1 MSRLLLSCF
10 PGYGHLQP
18 LLPLAAAYRDLGWQ
32 VAVATGPDLVHR
44 AEEHGFPAFATGLSM
59 AESERRYLDRF
70 PGADLLPVEER
81 LRMLGPH
88 LFVDVAARERARDLV
103 PFVADW
109 RPDLIVHDVMEL
121 AAPLAAMLHGVRRIA
136 HGVSLMNPSPEQLA
150 VIGPALEPLYAE
162 WGLADAVAATL
173 DAPFL
178 DICPPSLQLG
188 PPNPFAQV
196 RPLRPTQPPATA
208 GEALPS
214 LDALPYDRTVHVTL
228 GTVVN
233 DAPGVFEA
241 VLEGLRDEP
250 VNVVVTIGPDRDPA
264 SLGPQPPHV
273 LLAAYLPHV
282 DLLPRVDAVVG
293 HAGAGTLL
301 ATLAHGLPT
310 VLLPHGAEQHVNAM
324 VVAAAGAGELIVP
337 DAITPEAVRDAVRRV
352 LDDPRPG
359 AVAQALAAEIA
370 AMPGPAQVAAQ
381 LEEGVEIG

>member
-18 LLPLAAAYRDLGWQ
+18 LLPLAAAYRDLGWE
-32 VAVATGPDLVHR
+32 VAVATGPDLVAR
-44 AEEHGFPAFATGLSM
+44 AEEHGFQAFPTGLSM
-59 AESERRYLDRF
+59 AESERRYLERF

-81 LRMLGPH
+81 LRMVGPH

-103 PFVADW
+103 PLVGSW
-109 RPDLIVHDVMEL
+109 QPDLVLHDVMEL

-150 VIGPALEPLYAE
+150 AIGPALEQLYAE
-162 WGLADAVAATL
+162 WGVRDGVATTL

-178 DICPPSLQLG
+178 DLCPPSLQLG

-208 GEALPS
+208 GESLPV

-241 VLEGLRDEP
+241 VLAGLRDEP
-250 VNVVVTIGPDRDPA
+250 VNLVVTTGPDRDPA

-273 LLAAYLPHV
+273 LLASYLPHA

-337 DAITPEAVRDAVRRV
+337 EAITADAVRSAVRRV
-352 LDDPRPG
+352 LDDSRP
-359 AVAQALAAEIA
+359 AAIAAEIAAEIA
-370 AMPGPAQVAAQ
+370 AMPGPHDVAAG
-381 LEEGVEIG
+381 LEETAEIS